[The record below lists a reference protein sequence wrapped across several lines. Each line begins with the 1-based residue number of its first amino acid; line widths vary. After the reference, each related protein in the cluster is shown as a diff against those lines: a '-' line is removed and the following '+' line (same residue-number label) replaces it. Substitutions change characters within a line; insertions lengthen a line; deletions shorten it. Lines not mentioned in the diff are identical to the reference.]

1 MKTLV
6 SIAIFGIAIAAYA
19 ESLTFSD
26 FQIKVQDGWVHGIE
40 SGPQS
45 HSELGERINIY
56 HPDRNATLIIQPYS
70 TPDFVGKKILRNMT
84 NVDSSTLLT
93 WQNWGD
99 YSGYQ
104 YDYSERGSFFRQW
117 WLASETTIMFIVYES
132 DTESRDAEID
142 EIDKIVNSLR
152 VNTA

>member
-1 MKTLV
+1 MKALV
-6 SIAIFGIAIAAYA
+6 SIAILGIAITAYA
-19 ESLTFSD
+19 ESLTFPD
-26 FQIKVQDGWVHGIE
+26 FQIKVQDGWVHSIE

-56 HPDRNATLIIQPYS
+56 HPDRNATLTIQPYS
-70 TPDFVGKKILRNMT
+70 TPDFVGKEILRNMT

-93 WQNWGD
+93 WQDWGD

-104 YDYSERGSFFRQW
+104 FDYSERGSFFRQW
-117 WLASETTIMFIVYES
+117 WLANETTIMFIVYES

-142 EIDKIVNSLR
+142 EIDKIVISLR
-152 VNTA
+152 VNTT